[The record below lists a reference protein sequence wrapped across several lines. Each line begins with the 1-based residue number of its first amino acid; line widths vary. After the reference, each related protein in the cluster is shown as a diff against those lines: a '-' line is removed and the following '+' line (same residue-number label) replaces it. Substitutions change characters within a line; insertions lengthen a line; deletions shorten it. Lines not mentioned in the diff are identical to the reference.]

1 MGSGVGDGGR
11 EREGRWKERERQNG
25 RQALKPPRL
34 LTIASSCGFITGADG
49 SPEWLQ
55 VPCFSQP
62 DMPSIIRCLVTKCIG
77 TLPMECRA
85 QS

>member
-1 MGSGVGDGGR
+1 MGWGMGGGR
-11 EREGRWKERERQNG
+11 EKEDGRSVRDRTGAQV
-25 RQALKPPRL
+25 LKPPRL

-62 DMPSIIRCLVTKCIG
+62 DMPSIIRCPVTKCIG